1 MRFLSLP
8 SSLHQLPVTPHRFY
22 CSFTY
27 LLSFILCH
35 LYFLICFFFSYST
48 GKSPPSFIHCAV
60 RFRPC
65 IDIHKGKVKQI
76 VGSTLQDLKGGE
88 SNPVT
93 NFESDKSAA
102 EYARLYK
109 QDGLTGGHVIMLG
122 ADPLSK
128 AAALEALHA
137 YPGGL
142 QVGGGINSDN
152 CVSYIEEG
160 ASHVIVTSY
169 VFNNGQMDL
178 GRLKDLVQ
186 IVGKER
192 LVLDLSCRKK
202 DGKYAIVTDRWQKF
216 SDVLLDAEVMQF
228 LSYFADEFLVHGV
241 DVEGKKLG
249 IDEELV
255 ALLGKHSPIPVT
267 YAGGVTVMA
276 DLERIKRAGME
287 RVDVTVGSALD
298 IFGGNMAYEEVVAW
312 HTQQNASMV

>member
-1 MRFLSLP
+1 MQNLSANRISNSFTVFIKPSFSVPMKLPYVTLIPPSTSRKSLP
-8 SSLHQLPVTPHRFY
+8 S
-22 CSFTY
+22 
-27 LLSFILCH
+27 
-35 LYFLICFFFSYST
+35 
-48 GKSPPSFIHCAV
+48 IHCAV

-76 VGSTLQDLKGGE
+76 VGSTLQDLKGDE

-102 EYARLYK
+102 EYATLYK
-109 QDGLTGGHVIMLG
+109 EDGLTGGHVIMLG

-128 AAALEALHA
+128 AATLEALHA

-152 CVSYIEEG
+152 CLSYIEKG

-169 VFNNGQMDL
+169 VFSNGQMDL
-178 GRLKDLVQ
+178 ERLKDLVR

-202 DGKYAIVTDRWQKF
+202 EGKYAIVTDRWQKF
-216 SDVLLDAEVMQF
+216 SDVSLDAEVMQF
-228 LSYFADEFLVHGV
+228 LANFADEFLVHGV

-255 ALLGKHSPIPVT
+255 ALLGKYSPIPVT

-276 DLERIKRAGME
+276 DLERIKLAGME

-298 IFGGNMAYEEVVAW
+298 IFGGDMAYERVVAW
-312 HTQQNASMV
+312 HAQQKVSMV